1 MSQLDPIVNQPA
13 LYMNGLLL
21 SNDATTPHT
30 KLDVAPGIC
39 RDSNNII
46 DMNLGNYLGLS
57 GVGTANSTTVINFSV
72 NGANGLDTGTF
83 AASTAYYVFVIG
95 DSSNKNPVAALA
107 SLSATAPTLPFG
119 YDSIRLIGYCRSDSS
134 TFLLAMY
141 TSGSTATR
149 YFQWDAPIAVT
160 VTSSGTSASYA
171 AMDLS
176 VGVPATKFG
185 KVSLKWKW
193 TNNAA
198 ADTINFTPSSAT
210 GDFYTAIGQVAGVA
224 MEDSFVILPL
234 AGTDFTTS
242 KPEVSYKVSAGTLN
256 NVYVQA
262 FEMAL

>member
-13 LYMNGLLL
+13 LYINGLLL
-21 SNDATTPHT
+21 SNDATTPNT
-30 KLDVAPGIC
+30 KLDVAAGIC

-57 GVGTANSTTVINFSV
+57 GVGTANSATVINFGI

-83 AASTAYYVFVIG
+83 AASTGYYIFVIG
-95 DSSNKNPVAALA
+95 DSSDKKPVAALA

-119 YDSIRLIGYCRSDSS
+119 YDSIRLIGWCLSDGS
-134 TFLLAMY
+134 THLLPYY
-141 TSGSTATR
+141 TSGSGSTK

-160 VTSSGTSASYA
+160 VTSSGTSATYS

-176 VGVPATKFG
+176 VGVPATSYG
-185 KVSLKWKW
+185 KASVKWKW

-198 ADTINFTPSSAT
+198 ADTLNFTPGGAT
-210 GDFYTAIGQVAGVA
+210 GDFETIIGQVAGVA
-224 MEDSFVILPL
+224 MEDNFVILPL
-234 AGTDFTTS
+234 TVS
-242 KPEVSYKVSAGTLN
+242 SVPKVSYKVSAGTLN

-262 FEMAL
+262 FEMQL